1 VWMCWLSI
9 SQAHM
14 IKPYNWASGAGN
26 FQYLFKDSKVEVQT
40 LFILPSS
47 QLSFVEGSSRMS

>member
-1 VWMCWLSI
+1 LSI